1 MARVRADVLVVEQGL
16 AQSRSRAQALILAG
30 VVLTE
35 AGEKILKAGQML
47 AATTALRLK
56 EQPIP
61 FVSRGGVKLE
71 GALEHFGI
79 DVTGMVGLDVGAST
93 GGFTD
98 CLLQRGAL
106 KVFAVDVGYN
116 QLAWSLRQDPR
127 VVSMERL
134 NVRHLEPSV
143 LGESVDIVVADVSF
157 ISLGL
162 VMGPAMACA
171 KPGARLVSLV
181 KPQFEVGRDEVGKG
195 GIVRDPQARWAAL
208 RRTVEGL
215 EHLGLMDIETMDSPI
230 TGTKG
235 NHEFLLTGIWNGT
248 GDSI

>member
-1 MARVRADVLVVEQGL
+1 MARVRADVLVVELGL

-35 AGEKILKAGQML
+35 DGEKILKAGQML
-47 AATTALRLK
+47 ATTTALRLK

-61 FVSRGGVKLE
+61 YVSRGGLKLE
-71 GALEHFGI
+71 GALDHFGI
-79 DVTGMVGLDVGAST
+79 DVTAMVGLDVGAST

-98 CLLQRGAL
+98 CLLQRGAS

-134 NVRHLEPSV
+134 NVRHLEPTA

-171 KPGARLVSLV
+171 KRGARLVSLV

-208 RRTVEGL
+208 SRTVEGL
-215 EHLGLMDIETMDSPI
+215 EGLGLTEIETMDSPI

-235 NHEFLLTGIWNGT
+235 NHEFLLTGIWNGG